1 MNNKLYAAKNSIIK
15 QKKLYRIIITL
26 MIFGIISGI
35 LFIFFISKESKTKA
49 LVSIKNFFDLMNTST
64 GINYGKSLLN
74 TLVNNIGYVLLIWLL
89 GISIIGLPITIVLAF
104 MKSFIVG
111 FSISSIISCY
121 KTKGILGAFLYVF
134 PHQIIILF
142 IYLLLSFYSISFSI
156 KLFKSLFLK
165 QTINF
170 RVVMQKYI
178 KILLISL
185 IGIIIVSLYEVF
197 ISTYFIKLFT
207 MLLK

>member
-26 MIFGIISGI
+26 MLFGIISGI

-89 GISIIGLPITIVLAF
+89 GISIIGLPITIILAF

-121 KTKGILGAFLYVF
+121 KAKGILGAFLYVF

>member
-121 KTKGILGAFLYVF
+121 KAKGILGAFLYVF

-170 RVVMQKYI
+170 RIVMQKYI

>member
-15 QKKLYRIIITL
+15 QKLYRIIITL

-89 GISIIGLPITIVLAF
+89 GISIIGLPITIILAF

-121 KTKGILGAFLYVF
+121 KAKGILGAFLYVF

>member
-26 MIFGIISGI
+26 MVFGIISGI

-121 KTKGILGAFLYVF
+121 KAKGILGAFLYVF

>member
-26 MIFGIISGI
+26 MLFGIISGI

-121 KTKGILGAFLYVF
+121 KAKGILGAFLYVF

>member
-89 GISIIGLPITIVLAF
+89 GISIIGLPITIILAF

-121 KTKGILGAFLYVF
+121 KAKGIVGAFLYVF

>member
-121 KTKGILGAFLYVF
+121 KAKGILGAFLYVF

-185 IGIIIVSLYEVF
+185 ISIIIVSLYEVF

>member
-49 LVSIKNFFDLMNTST
+49 LVSIKNFFDLMNTSA

-121 KTKGILGAFLYVF
+121 KAKGILGAFLYVF

>member
-26 MIFGIISGI
+26 MLFGIISGI
-35 LFIFFISKESKTKA
+35 LFIFFISKENKTKA

-121 KTKGILGAFLYVF
+121 KAKGILGAFLYVF

>member
-64 GINYGKSLLN
+64 GVNYGKSLLN

-89 GISIIGLPITIVLAF
+89 GISIIGLPIIIVLAF

-121 KTKGILGAFLYVF
+121 KAKGILGAFLYVF

>member
-49 LVSIKNFFDLMNTST
+49 LESIKNFFDLMNTST

-121 KTKGILGAFLYVF
+121 KAKGILGAFLYVF

>member
-49 LVSIKNFFDLMNTST
+49 LVSIKKFFDLMNTST
-64 GINYGKSLLN
+64 GVNYGKSLLN

-121 KTKGILGAFLYVF
+121 KAKGILGAFLYVF

>member
-64 GINYGKSLLN
+64 GIIYGKSLLN

-121 KTKGILGAFLYVF
+121 KAKGILGAFLYVF

>member
-26 MIFGIISGI
+26 MFFGIISGI

-74 TLVNNIGYVLLIWLL
+74 ALVNNIGYVLLIWLL
-89 GISIIGLPITIVLAF
+89 GISIIGLPITIILAF

-121 KTKGILGAFLYVF
+121 KAKGILGAFLYVF

>member
-64 GINYGKSLLN
+64 GINYSKSLLN

-121 KTKGILGAFLYVF
+121 KAKGILGAFLYVF

>member
-15 QKKLYRIIITL
+15 QKRLYRIIITL

-89 GISIIGLPITIVLAF
+89 GISIIGLPITIVLVF

-121 KTKGILGAFLYVF
+121 KAKGILGAFLYVF

>member
-89 GISIIGLPITIVLAF
+89 GISIIGLPITIILAF

-121 KTKGILGAFLYVF
+121 KAKGILGAFLYVF
-134 PHQIIILF
+134 PHQIIILY

>member
-15 QKKLYRIIITL
+15 QKKLYKIIITL

-121 KTKGILGAFLYVF
+121 KAKGILGAFLYVF

>member
-26 MIFGIISGI
+26 MLFGIISGI

-121 KTKGILGAFLYVF
+121 KAKGILGAFLYVF

-185 IGIIIVSLYEVF
+185 IGIIILSLYEVF

>member
-64 GINYGKSLLN
+64 GVNYGKSLLN

-104 MKSFIVG
+104 IKSFIVG

-121 KTKGILGAFLYVF
+121 KAKGMLGAFLYVF

>member
-121 KTKGILGAFLYVF
+121 KAKGILEAFLYVF

>member
-15 QKKLYRIIITL
+15 QKRLYRIIITL

-121 KTKGILGAFLYVF
+121 KAKGILGAFLYVF

-185 IGIIIVSLYEVF
+185 IGIIIVSLYEIF

>member
-1 MNNKLYAAKNSIIK
+1 MNNKLYAAKNTIIK

-89 GISIIGLPITIVLAF
+89 GISIIGLPITIILAF

-121 KTKGILGAFLYVF
+121 KAKGILGAFLYVF

>member
-35 LFIFFISKESKTKA
+35 LFIFFISKESKTKV
-49 LVSIKNFFDLMNTST
+49 LVSTKNFFDLMNTST
-64 GINYGKSLLN
+64 GVNYGKSLLN

-121 KTKGILGAFLYVF
+121 KAKGILGAFLYVF

>member
-26 MIFGIISGI
+26 MLFGIISGI

-104 MKSFIVG
+104 IKSFIVG

-121 KTKGILGAFLYVF
+121 KAKGILGAFLYVF

>member
-111 FSISSIISCY
+111 FSISSIVSCY
-121 KTKGILGAFLYVF
+121 KAKGILGAFLYVF

>member
-35 LFIFFISKESKTKA
+35 LFIFIISKESKTKA

-121 KTKGILGAFLYVF
+121 KAKGILGAFLYVF

>member
-64 GINYGKSLLN
+64 GINYCKSLLN

-121 KTKGILGAFLYVF
+121 KAKGILGAFLYVF

-185 IGIIIVSLYEVF
+185 ISIIIVSLYEVF

>member
-1 MNNKLYAAKNSIIK
+1 M
-15 QKKLYRIIITL
+15 RIIRYVFTFFL
-26 MIFGIISGI
+26 I
-35 LFIFFISKESKTKA
+35 LIGFIS
-49 LVSIKNFFDLMNTST
+49 
-64 GINYGKSLLN
+64 
-74 TLVNNIGYVLLIWLL
+74 
-89 GISIIGLPITIVLAF
+89 
-104 MKSFIVG
+104 
-111 FSISSIISCY
+111 SSER
-121 KTKGILGAFLYVF
+121 
-134 PHQIIILF
+134 F
-142 IYLLLSFYSISFSI
+142 IYHIAYFDQSFYSISFSI

>member
-64 GINYGKSLLN
+64 GVNYGKSLLN

-121 KTKGILGAFLYVF
+121 KAKGMLGAFLYVF

>member
-104 MKSFIVG
+104 MKSFIIG

-121 KTKGILGAFLYVF
+121 KAKGILGAFLYVF

>member
-15 QKKLYRIIITL
+15 QKRLYRIIITL

-121 KTKGILGAFLYVF
+121 KAKGILGAFLYVF

>member
-1 MNNKLYAAKNSIIK
+1 MNNKLYAAKSSIIK

-121 KTKGILGAFLYVF
+121 KAKGILGAFLYVF

>member
-26 MIFGIISGI
+26 MLFGIISGI
-35 LFIFFISKESKTKA
+35 LFIIFISKESKTKA

-121 KTKGILGAFLYVF
+121 KAKGILGAFLYVF

>member
-1 MNNKLYAAKNSIIK
+1 MNNKLYAAKSSIIK

-89 GISIIGLPITIVLAF
+89 GISIIGLPITIILAF

-121 KTKGILGAFLYVF
+121 KAKGILGAFLYVF

-207 MLLK
+207 LLLK

>member
-26 MIFGIISGI
+26 IIFGIISGI

-121 KTKGILGAFLYVF
+121 KAKGILGAFLYVF

>member
-1 MNNKLYAAKNSIIK
+1 MNNKLYVAKNSIIK

-89 GISIIGLPITIVLAF
+89 GISIIGLPITIILAF

-121 KTKGILGAFLYVF
+121 KAKGILGAFLYVF

>member
-121 KTKGILGAFLYVF
+121 KAKGILGAFLYVF

-156 KLFKSLFLK
+156 KLFKLLFLK

>member
-64 GINYGKSLLN
+64 GVNYGKSLLN

-121 KTKGILGAFLYVF
+121 KAKGILGAFIYVF

>member
-1 MNNKLYAAKNSIIK
+1 MNNKLYAAKSSIIK

-64 GINYGKSLLN
+64 GVNYGKSFLN

-121 KTKGILGAFLYVF
+121 KAKGILGAFLYVF

-207 MLLK
+207 MILK